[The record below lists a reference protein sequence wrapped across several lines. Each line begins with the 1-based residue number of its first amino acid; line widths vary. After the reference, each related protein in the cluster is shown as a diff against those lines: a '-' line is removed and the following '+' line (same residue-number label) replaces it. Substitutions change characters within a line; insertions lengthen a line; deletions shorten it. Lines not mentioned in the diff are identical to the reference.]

1 MVYPFT
7 PKEYAMTHDDVRQRV
22 VASAQRIGIQLNEA
36 ELERWMTSMTAATTS
51 VEPINVDERSGVY
64 GHKVSMLDFDPK
76 ELARFRAI
84 ARVVEIPDIPGV
96 VETALA
102 LSGSA
107 AQSKIQTHPGDCD
120 YFERVNIMA
129 PTRADACRILAT
141 VMRQKVTDTYSG
153 PTYQMIEIKF
163 GNYPYAL
170 IRDGKP
176 CAAGSPISWLPD
188 DVARGFLTA
197 QTPAG
202 ATVTVA
208 WLDVAHDPGWCKLDW
223 VVIDTTRNQL
233 SNASNMLD
241 VTWEAPDGTITP
253 LDGYLDGYFQEVYL
267 DLASQPIFNKLVKQV
282 SSDVLDDYVASL
294 QREVKKYVSGAHPNY
309 GKAAKRMYNVF
320 RLTGQYESAA
330 LLRELFDEPAA
341 ILYQVHALTGT
352 VQDVVASG
360 GAFDT
365 AQVLDQIEDLIMM
378 VIRVLEGEKELE
390 IVRYMLRLHRFIN
403 QKQAGA
409 SINDQI
415 MAAQAEILNLV
426 NNFFYAKMTAL
437 PTIKTYIDELSH
449 A

>member
-1 MVYPFT
+1 
-7 PKEYAMTHDDVRQRV
+7 MTHDDVRQRV

-36 ELERWMTSMTAATTS
+36 ELERWITSMSVVETS
-51 VEPINVDERSGVY
+51 AEAIGVDERSGVY

-76 ELARFRAI
+76 ELARFRTI
-84 ARVVEIPDIPGV
+84 ARIVEIPDTPGV

-120 YFERVNIMA
+120 YFERVNILA
-129 PTRADACRILAT
+129 PTRNEACQILAM
-141 VMRQKVTDTYSG
+141 VMRQKVTNTYSG
-153 PTYQMIEIKF
+153 PTYKMIEIKF
-163 GNYPYAL
+163 GNYPFDVV
-170 IRDGKP
+170 RDGRT
-176 CAAGSPISWLPD
+176 CAAGSPISWIPD
-188 DVARGFLTA
+188 DVVRGFFEA
-197 QTPAG
+197 QKPDGSAV
-202 ATVTVA
+202 TVT
-208 WLDVAHDPGWCKLDW
+208 WLDVAHEPGWCKLDW
-223 VVIDTTRNQL
+223 VVIDATRNQL

-241 VTWEAPDGTITP
+241 VTWEAPDGSITP

-267 DLASQPIFNKLVKQV
+267 DLESQPIFNKLVKQV
-282 SSDVLDDYVASL
+282 SSDVLDNYVAAL

-341 ILYQVHALTGT
+341 VLYQVHSLTGT
-352 VQDVVASG
+352 VQNAIDNE
-360 GAFDT
+360 GAFDV
-365 AQVLDQIEDLIMM
+365 AQILDQIEHLIMM

-390 IVRYMLRLHRFIN
+390 IVRYMLRLHRLIN
-403 QKQAGA
+403 QQQHGA
-409 SINDQI
+409 AINDQVV
-415 MAAQAEILNLV
+415 AAQAEILNLV
-426 NNFFYAKMTAL
+426 NNFFFAKMTAM